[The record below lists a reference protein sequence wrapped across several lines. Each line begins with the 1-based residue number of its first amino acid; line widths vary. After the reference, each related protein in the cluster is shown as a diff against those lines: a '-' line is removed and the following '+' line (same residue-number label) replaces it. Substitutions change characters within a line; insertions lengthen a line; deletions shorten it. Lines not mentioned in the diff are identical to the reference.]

1 MSHARSGKVGESYA
15 VASVIEGKKTKI
27 LKDLELGLLM

>member
-15 VASVIEGKKTKI
+15 VASVIEGEKPKI
-27 LKDLELGLLM
+27 LKGIELGLLM